1 MGNIELSQIFIILGT
16 LVGCAFYSGVEI
28 AFLTSN
34 KLKIELDKK
43 QGVFGAS
50 VLSSLVGKPKLFLA
64 MLLVGNNISLVIYG
78 IVFGD
83 VLTAIIESNFPSVD
97 EIIGAY
103 GVLILQTIISTLV
116 VLIFGEFIPKA
127 LLSSQPNKWLLRLSP
142 LIAIWYAILFVFA
155 YSVTKVSEWIISLL
169 FRNSPKEQDIV
180 FGRTDLNHY
189 LEGFTGANSQQN
201 ELDLE
206 IQFFQNALDFSLL
219 KARDCMLP
227 RNEIVAIDITES
239 IAKAKELFI
248 ETKLSKIIVYRE
260 NIDQLIGYVHFSD
273 FFKNPKSIKE
283 ILRPIAIV
291 PEPMAANEIL
301 KIFRS
306 QKKSV
311 AAVVDEFGG
320 TSGLIT
326 FEDIIEEIFGEIED
340 EHDTIDNVEREVK
353 KGWYEFS
360 GRLDVH
366 YINEKYKLELP
377 ENEEEYDTLGG
388 LILNFHQDFPEVNQE
403 FVIDRYRFTILA
415 VNERQIKL
423 VQLQNI
429 EELTNS

>member
-1 MGNIELSQIFIILGT
+1 MGNIEASQIFIILGT
-16 LVGCAFYSGVEI
+16 LLGCAFYSGVEI

-50 VLSSLVGKPKLFLA
+50 ILSSLVGKPKIFLA

-83 VLTAIIESNFPSVD
+83 VLTSILESNFPFLD
-97 EIIGAY
+97 EVIGNY

-142 LIAIWYAILFVFA
+142 LIVIWYVILFVFA
-155 YSVTKVSEWIISLL
+155 YSVTKVSGWIISLL
-169 FRNSPKEQDIV
+169 FRNSPKEQNIV

-189 LEGFTGANSQQN
+189 LEGFTGANSQQK

-239 IAKAKELFI
+239 IAKAKILFI
-248 ETKLSKIIVYRE
+248 S
-260 NIDQLIGYVHFSD
+260 
-273 FFKNPKSIKE
+273 P
-283 ILRPIAIV
+283 
-291 PEPMAANEIL
+291 
-301 KIFRS
+301 
-306 QKKSV
+306 
-311 AAVVDEFGG
+311 
-320 TSGLIT
+320 
-326 FEDIIEEIFGEIED
+326 
-340 EHDTIDNVEREVK
+340 
-353 KGWYEFS
+353 
-360 GRLDVH
+360 
-366 YINEKYKLELP
+366 
-377 ENEEEYDTLGG
+377 
-388 LILNFHQDFPEVNQE
+388 NFPVF
-403 FVIDRYRFTILA
+403 I
-415 VNERQIKL
+415 
-423 VQLQNI
+423 
-429 EELTNS
+429 

>member
-1 MGNIELSQIFIILGT
+1 MGNIEVSQLFIILGT

-50 VLSSLVGKPKLFLA
+50 ILSSLVGKPKLFLA

-83 VLTAIIESNFPSVD
+83 VLTTMLESSFPSLNEVV
-97 EIIGAY
+97 GSY

-127 LLSSQPNKWLLRLSP
+127 LLSAQPNKWLLRLSP

-155 YSVTKVSEWIISLL
+155 YSVTKVSEWIISIL

-189 LEGFTGANSQQN
+189 LEGFTGVNSQQN

-239 IAKAKELFI
+239 IAKAKDLFI

-273 FFKNPKSIKE
+273 FFKSPKEIKE

-340 EHDTIDNVEREVK
+340 EHDTIDNVERELK
-353 KGWYEFS
+353 KGVYEFS

-403 FVIDRYRFTILA
+403 FVIDRFRFTILA

-429 EELTNS
+429 EESTNS

>member
-1 MGNIELSQIFIILGT
+1 M
-16 LVGCAFYSGVEI
+16 
-28 AFLTSN
+28 
-34 KLKIELDKK
+34 
-43 QGVFGAS
+43 
-50 VLSSLVGKPKLFLA
+50 
-64 MLLVGNNISLVIYG
+64 
-78 IVFGD
+78 
-83 VLTAIIESNFPSVD
+83 
-97 EIIGAY
+97 
-103 GVLILQTIISTLV
+103 
-116 VLIFGEFIPKA
+116 
-127 LLSSQPNKWLLRLSP
+127 
-142 LIAIWYAILFVFA
+142 
-155 YSVTKVSEWIISLL
+155 L

-227 RNEIVAIDITES
+227 RNEIVAIDIAES
-239 IAKAKELFI
+239 IEKAKDLFI

-273 FFKNPKSIKE
+273 FFKNPKEIKE

-340 EHDTIDNVEREVK
+340 EHDTIDNVEREMK
-353 KGWYEFS
+353 KGIYEFS

-388 LILNFHQDFPEVNQE
+388 LILNFNQDFPEVNQE
-403 FVIDRYRFTILA
+403 FIINRYRFTILA

>member
-1 MGNIELSQIFIILGT
+1 MGNIEVSQILTILAT
-16 LVGCAFYSGVEI
+16 LLGCAFYSGVEI

-43 QGVFGAS
+43 QGIFGAS
-50 VLSSLVGKPKLFLA
+50 ILSSLVGKPKIFLA

-83 VLTAIIESNFPSVD
+83 ILTSIIQSNFPFLH
-97 EIIGAY
+97 ETIGAY

-142 LIAIWYAILFVFA
+142 LIAIWYAVLFVFA
-155 YSVTKVSEWIISLL
+155 YSVTKVSEWIISVL

-227 RNEIVAIDITES
+227 RNEIVAIDIDES
-239 IAKAKELFI
+239 IAKAKDLFI

-273 FFKNPKSIKE
+273 FFKNPKEIKE

-377 ENEEEYDTLGG
+377 ENEEQYDTLGG

-403 FVIDRYRFTILA
+403 FVMDRYRFTILA

>member
-1 MGNIELSQIFIILGT
+1 MGNIEVSQLFIILGT

-50 VLSSLVGKPKLFLA
+50 ILSSLVGKPKLFLA

-83 VLTAIIESNFPSVD
+83 VLTTMLESSFPSLNEVV
-97 EIIGAY
+97 GSY

-116 VLIFGEFIPKA
+116 VLTFGEFIPKA
-127 LLSSQPNKWLLRLSP
+127 LLSAQPNKWLLRLSP

-155 YSVTKVSEWIISLL
+155 YSVTKVSEWIISIL

-189 LEGFTGANSQQN
+189 LEGFTGSNSQQN

-239 IAKAKELFI
+239 IAKAKDLFI

-273 FFKNPKSIKE
+273 FFKSPKEIKE

-340 EHDTIDNVEREVK
+340 EHDTIDNVERELK
-353 KGWYEFS
+353 KGVYEFS

-403 FVIDRYRFTILA
+403 FVIDRFRFTILA

-429 EELTNS
+429 EESTNS

>member
-1 MGNIELSQIFIILGT
+1 
-16 LVGCAFYSGVEI
+16 
-28 AFLTSN
+28 
-34 KLKIELDKK
+34 
-43 QGVFGAS
+43 
-50 VLSSLVGKPKLFLA
+50 

-83 VLTAIIESNFPSVD
+83 VLTSMLESSFPSLD
-97 EIIGAY
+97 EVVGSY

-127 LLSSQPNKWLLRLSP
+127 LLSAQPNKWLLRLSP

-155 YSVTKVSEWIISLL
+155 YSVTKVSEWIISML
-169 FRNSPKEQDIV
+169 FRHSPKEQDIV

-227 RNEIVAIDITES
+227 RNEIVAIDIAES
-239 IAKAKELFI
+239 ITKAKDLFI

-273 FFKNPKSIKE
+273 FFKNPKEIKE

-340 EHDTIDNVEREVK
+340 EHDTIDNVERELK
-353 KGWYEFS
+353 KGIYEFS

-388 LILNFHQDFPEVNQE
+388 LILNFHQDFPEVQQE
-403 FVIDRYRFTILA
+403 FVIDRFRFTILA

-429 EELTNS
+429 EESINS

>member
-1 MGNIELSQIFIILGT
+1 MLGT

-50 VLSSLVGKPKLFLA
+50 ILSSLVGKPKLFLA

-83 VLTAIIESNFPSVD
+83 VLTTMLESSFPSLNEVV
-97 EIIGAY
+97 GSY

-127 LLSSQPNKWLLRLSP
+127 LLSAQPNKWLLRLSP

-155 YSVTKVSEWIISLL
+155 YSVTKVSEWIISIL

-189 LEGFTGANSQQN
+189 LEGFTGSNSQQN

-239 IAKAKELFI
+239 IAKAKDLFI

-273 FFKNPKSIKE
+273 FFKSPKEIKE

-340 EHDTIDNVEREVK
+340 EHDTIDNVERELK
-353 KGWYEFS
+353 KGVYEFS

-403 FVIDRYRFTILA
+403 FVIDRFRFTILA

-429 EELTNS
+429 EESTNS